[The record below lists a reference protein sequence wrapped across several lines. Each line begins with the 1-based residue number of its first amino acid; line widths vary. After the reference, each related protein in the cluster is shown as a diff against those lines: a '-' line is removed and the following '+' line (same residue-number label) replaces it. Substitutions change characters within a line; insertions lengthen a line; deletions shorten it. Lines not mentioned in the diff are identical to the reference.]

1 MYLQKKITCKT
12 SIILYSLLA
21 CLITWSAKF
30 YLVSIDI
37 GYVTGIFSKGLI
49 QLIAQFGPSL
59 AALILIFSEKGKKG
73 VINVYKNIAGLKFH
87 YKWFVFALFFELFL
101 FHLVLLYCVISG
113 YGNINIQTN
122 LLLGSYFNFLL
133 NLIFLSLL
141 TGLGEEIGWRGYL
154 LPKLQ
159 LKYKIILVSIILS
172 FVNSIWHLRSD
183 CIVMIIQNDF
193 IAFSQVYFPDMGLR
207 LLITVPVIFIQ
218 IYVFN
223 ETKGSLL
230 LMILFHGSANASYEW
245 VKEMTGNSNPEF
257 LLPIFAA
264 ALWITAIYFAPA
276 IISQAKNKKLITQ
289 IY

>member
-37 GYVTGIFSKGLI
+37 GYVTAILSKGLI

-73 VINVYKNIAGLKFH
+73 VINVFKNIAGLKFH

-207 LLITVPVIFIQ
+207 LLITIPVIFIQ

-264 ALWITAIYFAPA
+264 ALWITAIYFVPA

>member
-1 MYLQKKITCKT
+1 MCKT
-12 SIILYSLLA
+12 SIILYSVLA

-30 YLVSIDI
+30 YIVSIDI
-37 GYVTGIFSKGLI
+37 AYITGNFPKGLL
-49 QLIAQFGPSL
+49 QLVAQFGPSL

-73 VINVYKNIAGLKFH
+73 VINIFKNITGLKVH

-122 LLLGSYFNFLL
+122 LIFGSYCNFLL
-133 NLIFLSLL
+133 NIVFLSLL

-159 LKYKIILVSIILS
+159 LKYKIILASMILS

-183 CIVMIIQNDF
+183 CIVMIMQNDF
-193 IAFSQVYFPDMGLR
+193 IGFSQVYFPDMCLR
-207 LLITVPVIFIQ
+207 LLITVPVIFVQ

-230 LMILFHGSANASYEW
+230 IMILFHGTANASYEW

-264 ALWITAIYFAPA
+264 VLWISAIYFAPA